1 MQFLL
6 QHTGAPSTNNGS
18 AFALTSCTLYHIPFD
33 MLMKIIHECPV
44 RAMFGPRFRYTF
56 TPSQNLSPKSTAPDS
71 QSLKSIGCSGSTL
84 FGN

>member
-44 RAMFGPRFRYTF
+44 PYTLYPIPF
-56 TPSQNLSPKSTAPDS
+56 KPYIIPCTLYPIPYTLCPMPYTPCPAPN
-71 QSLKSIGCSGSTL
+71 TL
-84 FGN
+84 YP